1 MISQDLLIIKASNFI
16 ADLEGFREYAYK
28 DSGGIW
34 TYGFGFTK
42 TPNGNKVTE
51 FDRITKDRAVRYL
64 RDIILIDYQ
73 HIYSAVRVPLNE
85 HQWTALL
92 SFVYNIGITRFRRST
107 LLSKINKNAGKDEIT
122 KEFQKW
128 VYANGQVI
136 KGLQNRRNKEI
147 AKYFFSWNAKLDL

>member
-1 MISQDLLIIKASNFI
+1 MITTDLLIIKASHFI

-28 DSGGIW
+28 DSAGIW

-73 HIYSAVRVPLNE
+73 HIYSAVRVRTR
-85 HQWTALL
+85 TA
-92 SFVYNIGITRFRRST
+92 
-107 LLSKINKNAGKDEIT
+107 E
-122 KEFQKW
+122 
-128 VYANGQVI
+128 
-136 KGLQNRRNKEI
+136 
-147 AKYFFSWNAKLDL
+147 